1 MINSNYMNTLIDPKK
16 LVDEFGIKISR
27 LSHKMIKNNDLA
39 KDASQEVWI
48 EILKSLKN
56 FKGDSTISTWI
67 YTIAKKTILKY
78 AVKKRTYS
86 EHEINWYCGLDP
98 LDYSGLEKDKKQWV
112 KEICDEC
119 ITAFCH
125 CLNNEYR
132 LIFLFHDVSDL
143 TYSQI
148 SEIMEIEED
157 NVRKIVSRYR
167 KKIKNFIERNCILF
181 SDNSTCKCRI
191 KKHVISIDLKQEYN
205 NIAKLVAMVD
215 ILKKFDEELPRKS
228 YWEEFI

>member
-1 MINSNYMNTLIDPKK
+1 MKNSNYMNTLIDPKK

-27 LSHKMIKNNDLA
+27 LSHRMIKNNDLA

-67 YTIAKKTILKY
+67 YTIAKRTILKY
-78 AVKKRTYS
+78 AVKERIYS

-125 CLNNEYR
+125 CLNNESR
-132 LIFLFHDVSDL
+132 LIFIFHDVSDL

-148 SEIMEIEED
+148 SEIMEIKED
-157 NVRKIVSRYR
+157 YVRKIVSRSR

-191 KKHVISIDLKQEYN
+191 NKHVISIDLKREYN
-205 NIAKLVAMVD
+205 NIAKFVSMID

-228 YWEEFI
+228 YWDEFI